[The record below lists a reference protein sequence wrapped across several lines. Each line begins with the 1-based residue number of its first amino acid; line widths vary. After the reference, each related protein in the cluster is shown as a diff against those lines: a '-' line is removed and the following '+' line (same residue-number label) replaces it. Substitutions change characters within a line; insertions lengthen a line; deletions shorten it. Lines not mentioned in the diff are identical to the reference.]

1 MEKVKL
7 ISGGVHHDERG
18 SLHFNND
25 VLINQAKRF
34 YQITPKNIGIIRAW
48 QGHKV
53 EQKWFYAAQGSFEIS
68 TIEIDSFTQPSNDL
82 TVKSYKVDSDKA
94 DVLVVPGGYATG
106 IQSLSENAI
115 LLVFSDVS
123 LKQSKE
129 DDYRWEENYFINAK
143 WNR

>member
-25 VLINQAKRF
+25 VLINPTKRF
-34 YQITPKNIGIIRAW
+34 YQIVPKSKDIIRAW

-68 TIEIDSFTQPSNDL
+68 TIQIDSFNQPRNDL
-82 TVKSYKVDSDKA
+82 TIKSYKVDSNKS
-94 DVLVVPGGYATG
+94 DVLLVPAGYATG
-106 IQSLSENAI
+106 IQSLSEDAT

-123 LKQSKE
+123 LEQSKD
-129 DDYRWEENYFINAK
+129 DDYRWEENYFTNAK
-143 WNR
+143 WIK